1 MPDPVALVTAG
12 SRGLGLASAHELLKR
27 GYRVAIA
34 ARSAEGV
41 AAATDELRPY
51 GPAEGFVADIS
62 DPEALTALVERTRDI
77 LGPVTALVANAG
89 GPPPGGFFE
98 VTDADWRAAF
108 DLTLLSLVTSVRLVV
123 PGMRAAGGGRI
134 VVTGSSSVRR
144 PLDGLVLSNAFR
156 PAVNGLVKDLAVELA
171 PDGITVNMVS
181 PGRIDTDR
189 VRGLDRARAERSG
202 LAEQEVRARSEAS
215 IPAGRYGTPD
225 EFAAV
230 VGFLASPEAGYVTGQ
245 SLLVDGGLVP
255 VLP

>member
-34 ARSAEGV
+34 ARTPQGV
-41 AAATDELRPY
+41 AAAVEELRPY
-51 GPAEGFVADIS
+51 GTVEGFSADLA
-62 DPEALTALVERTRDI
+62 DPAALEALVSWTRDT

-89 GPPPGGFFE
+89 GPPPGGFFD

-108 DLTLLSLVTSVRLVV
+108 ELTLCSVVTSVRLVV
-123 PGMRAAGGGRI
+123 PDMRAAGGGRI

-189 VRGLDRARAERSG
+189 VRGLDRARAARTG
-202 LAEQEVRARSEAS
+202 VPEQEVRARSQAS
-215 IPAGRYGTPD
+215 IPAGRYGTPA
-225 EFAAV
+225 EFAAA

-255 VLP
+255 ALP